1 MSNERKAMTIHDR
14 TLQEAYQAWMAK
26 PNPSAHLDEAAWE
39 RLATNELAEAE
50 RDALLGHVFA
60 CAECSEVWK
69 GVLALNRDAEDEGLI
84 ERQDR
89 APRSLWRSRFMPLA
103 LAATVVLA
111 VGGVLMIR
119 QPAPTETA
127 RGTATLAAVD
137 GLMMAYSTQNIPM
150 FVWTPVPEATGYRI
164 ELFTED
170 GRPYWSAEV
179 TAPPTPWPAEL
190 PRVKGAYRWR
200 VEAIGSGG
208 PVARS
213 RLMPLEIAR

>member
-1 MSNERKAMTIHDR
+1 MTMHDR

-26 PNPSAHLDEAAWE
+26 GDPSAHLDETAWE
-39 RLATNELAEAE
+39 RLTTNELSEPE

-69 GVLALNRDAEDEGLI
+69 GLLELERDAEDEGLI
-84 ERQDR
+84 ARQDR

-111 VGGVLMIR
+111 VGGILMTR
-119 QPAPTETA
+119 QPVPTETA
-127 RGTATLAAVD
+127 RGTAALAPVD
-137 GLMMAYSTQNIPM
+137 GLMMAYSPDNIPT
-150 FVWTPVPEATGYRI
+150 FVWTPVPEATSYRI
-164 ELFTED
+164 ELFTDD
-170 GRPYWSAEV
+170 GRPYWSGEV

-200 VEAIGSGG
+200 VEAIGNGG

-213 RLMPLEIAR
+213 RLMPLEMSR